1 MAFVY
6 NPSTK
11 YCKATDSCFIGFT
24 HACTNIIYEQG
35 TSFSHDFSIYP
46 DRFDSSK
53 VHWKFVLS
61 NRFGFSDSLEGTS
74 IIKSP
79 TLSCK
84 NPQVDFCQPMI
95 VYPRER
101 HLFSWVEGYADGRR
115 DTIFSSDS
123 SRWPGYAS
131 TKLTSSSYTA
141 VIFTIDFMRVVDTVQ
156 VCPGDS
162 LVLDSL
168 GGYPTLYAKPDT
180 IHLNYSADSLFPFIL
195 LEVQFAEKDAL
206 IAHASTAQYFTNSM
220 NLNLEVNHFKG
231 DSAIV
236 ELLNSSPHYVY
247 WSTTAETYCPAQDPC
262 SNAQITACDE
272 IIMADA
278 STWPHLGITIDSTTS
293 GDFPWKLIVRNRFG
307 FADTVSGTTKASPFS
322 CM

>member
-1 MAFVY
+1 M
-6 NPSTK
+6 
-11 YCKATDSCFIGFT
+11 
-24 HACTNIIYEQG
+24 
-35 TSFSHDFSIYP
+35 
-46 DRFDSSK
+46 
-53 VHWKFVLS
+53 S
-61 NRFGFSDSLEGTS
+61 NRFGFSDTLEGTS
-74 IIKSP
+74 AIKSP
-79 TLSCK
+79 PLSCK

-162 LVLDSL
+162 LILDSL
-168 GGYPTLYAKPDT
+168 GGYRTLYTNPDT
-180 IHLNYSADSLFPFIL
+180 IRLNYDADSLFPFIL

-307 FADTVSGTTKASPFS
+307 FADTVSGTTNVSPFS
-322 CM
+322 CPESD